1 VSATNKAALDP
12 LAAVLARSDE
22 LHETMLA
29 LLDDAGFDP
38 SPRCQSSLGMCSV
51 SLEHGLS
58 LRILISARCPT
69 SAVGLM
75 RLQFEALTR
84 AMWLLYA
91 ASELEVAK
99 LTAGLT
105 VDSEQAAKN
114 LPTVNAMIDDI
125 GKCVGSTA
133 PAAAHQM
140 LANFKD
146 VQLKALNSFVHGGI
160 HSLRRH
166 SDGFPLSLILD
177 IVRSSNGLSTM
188 AAMALANLSGDESIA
203 KSMSR
208 IQREFADCLPQL
220 LGQ

>member
-1 VSATNKAALDP
+1 VSATDKAALDP
-12 LAAVLARSDE
+12 LGVVLDRSDD
-22 LHETMLA
+22 LHETLVA

-38 SPRCQSSLGMCSV
+38 SPRGQSSLGMCSV

-58 LRILISARCPT
+58 LRILISAGCPT
-69 SAVGLM
+69 SAVSLM

-84 AMWLLYA
+84 AMWLIYA
-91 ASELEVAK
+91 ANELEVVK

-125 GKCVGSTA
+125 GKRVGSTA

-140 LANFKD
+140 LAHFRD

-166 SDGFPLSLILD
+166 TDGFPNPLVVQ
-177 IVRSSNGLSTM
+177 IVCSSNALSMM
-188 AAMALANLSGDESIA
+188 AAMTLAILSGDAVIRET
-203 KSMSR
+203 MSR
-208 IQREFADCLPQL
+208 IQREFADCLPPL
-220 LGQ
+220 VAH

>member
-1 VSATNKAALDP
+1 MSSTDEAALDP
-12 LAAVLARSDE
+12 LAAVLSRSDE
-22 LHETMLA
+22 LHETLLA

-38 SPRCQSSLGMCSV
+38 SPRGQSSLGMCSV

-91 ASELEVAK
+91 ANELEVAK
-99 LTAGLT
+99 LTAALT

-125 GKCVGSTA
+125 GKRVGTTA

-140 LANFKD
+140 LTHFRD

-166 SDGFPLSLILD
+166 TDGFPVPF
-177 IVRSSNGLSTM
+177 IVQIVCSSNALSTM
-188 AAMALANLSGDESIA
+188 AAMTLAILSGDAAIA
-203 KSMSR
+203 KTISR
-208 IQREFADCLPQL
+208 IQREFADCLPPLVHQ
-220 LGQ
+220 